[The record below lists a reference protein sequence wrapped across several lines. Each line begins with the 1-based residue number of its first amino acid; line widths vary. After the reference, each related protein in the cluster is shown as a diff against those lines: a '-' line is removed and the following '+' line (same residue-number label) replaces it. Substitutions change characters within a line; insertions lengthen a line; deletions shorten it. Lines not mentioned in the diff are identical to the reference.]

1 MSKIVK
7 GYGIDPTETFTALGV
22 AHLAREVGG
31 GTFEVLPG
39 KRYASVETDAVTGYF
54 VALQNG
60 IENLPNLML
69 TGDLLNTFA
78 HVYELRESKLFLGL
92 WRDPNGLWSI
102 DRVTHIEN
110 REFALL
116 TAKANK
122 QRAIWDIANNEEV
135 FV

>member
-1 MSKIVK
+1 MSKTAK

-22 AHLAREVGG
+22 VHLAREVGG

-39 KRYASVETDAVTGYF
+39 KRYASVETDAMTGYF

-60 IENLPNLML
+60 IENLPELMF
-69 TGDLLNTFA
+69 GADFLNTFA
-78 HVYELRESKLFLGL
+78 HIYELRESKLFLGL

-110 REFALL
+110 RKFAQF
-116 TAKANK
+116 TARNHN